1 MSEAAI
7 MKSNPKTPP
16 VGSVTYQIRVAGHLG
31 PQWADWFNDA
41 TVTLEKNG
49 VTLITCQ
56 VVDQS
61 ALYGMLKKVRD
72 MGLPLLSV
80 QSVEPNAE
88 EDRE

>member
-1 MSEAAI
+1 
-7 MKSNPKTPP
+7 MKSYPKTPP
-16 VGSVTYQIRVAGHLG
+16 SGSVTYQIRVAGHLG
-31 PQWADWFNDA
+31 SPWADWFNDA
-41 TVTLEKNG
+41 TVTLEENG

-61 ALYGMLKKVRD
+61 ALFGMLKKVRD